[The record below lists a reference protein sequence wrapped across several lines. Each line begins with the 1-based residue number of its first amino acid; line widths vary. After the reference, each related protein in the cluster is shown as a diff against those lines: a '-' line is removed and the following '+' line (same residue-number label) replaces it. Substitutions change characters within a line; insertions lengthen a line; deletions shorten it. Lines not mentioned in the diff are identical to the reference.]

1 MDKLIFTRTGENEYR
16 ATITGSLLKLAQK
29 ESVSIPKDDGDTL
42 INLTRAPWLT
52 TNSEPSKGIW
62 GSISG
67 ETFDINATY
76 LVYYKPM
83 STPPHLFAVK
93 LPI

>member
-1 MDKLIFTRTGENEYR
+1 MDKLIFTRTGDNEYR

-42 INLTRAPWLT
+42 INLHNAPWLT
-52 TNSEPSKGIW
+52 ANSEQPKGIW
-62 GSISG
+62 GSIAG

-76 LVYYKPM
+76 LVCYKPL
-83 STPPHLFAVK
+83 SSPPHLFAIK